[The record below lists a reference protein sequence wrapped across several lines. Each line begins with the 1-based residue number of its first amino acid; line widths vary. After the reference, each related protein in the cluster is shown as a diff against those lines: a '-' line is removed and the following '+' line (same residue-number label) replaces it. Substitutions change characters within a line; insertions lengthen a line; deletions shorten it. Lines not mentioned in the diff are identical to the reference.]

1 MKLMVVFPGW
11 GTSRSLYQ
19 ELKLV
24 GYELFIVDFF
34 DKKSLMQE
42 IASLNPTE
50 INFLGWSLGTIM
62 ALKYL
67 NGFKVNKLILLA
79 PTLYFLENQPSTVI
93 KKMIRDLARNK
104 LRTLV
109 NFSRLNF
116 YDKGLYQDYLTQYKG
131 EIKELSSNYLEEG
144 LEFLLEED
152 LRDISIIEDIRPL
165 VIMGKEDQIITNSSS
180 KQVLDCFI
188 YYDFY
193 MLEGV
198 GHNILYEAEVEVN
211 NLIREY
217 LND

>member
-50 INFLGWSLGTIM
+50 INFLGWSLGAIM

-131 EIKELSSNYLEEG
+131 EIKELSSNYLKEG

>member
-50 INFLGWSLGTIM
+50 INFLGWSLGAIM

-109 NFSRLNF
+109 DFSRLNF

-131 EIKELSSNYLEEG
+131 EIKELSSNYLKEG

>member
-1 MKLMVVFPGW
+1 MVVFPGW

-50 INFLGWSLGTIM
+50 INFLGWSLGAIM

-131 EIKELSSNYLEEG
+131 EIKELSSNYLKEG

>member
-19 ELKLV
+19 ELKLE

-42 IASLNPTE
+42 IVSLNATE
-50 INFLGWSLGTIM
+50 INFLGWSLGAIM

-67 NGFKVNKLILLA
+67 NEFKVNKLILLA
-79 PTLYFLENQPSTVI
+79 PTLYFLENQPRILV
-93 KKMIRDLARNK
+93 KKMIRDIKRDKLKTLINFNK
-104 LRTLV
+104 
-109 NFSRLNF
+109 LNF
-116 YDKGLYQDYLTQYKG
+116 YNKNSYQEYLREYG
-131 EIKELSSNYLEEG
+131 EKLNKLDSNYLELG
-144 LEFLLEED
+144 LKYFLEED

-165 VIMGKEDQIITNSSS
+165 VIMGKGDQIITNSSS
-180 KQVLDCFI
+180 KQVLDCFKG
-188 YYDFY
+188 YELY
-193 MLEGV
+193 MLDRV
-198 GHNILYEAEVEVN
+198 GHNMLYEAEVEVN

>member
-24 GYELFIVDFF
+24 DYELFIVDFF

>member
-24 GYELFIVDFF
+24 DYELFIVDFF

-50 INFLGWSLGTIM
+50 INFLGWSLGAIM